1 MKDEM
6 NIISW
11 REAFLNRSIK
21 ITLITGIVLVAGLL
35 SILPTFF
42 DFIEKR
48 HGIVLN
54 DVLLQLLPVI
64 NLSVPIFI
72 VIWCTA
78 AIMAIRVFKNP
89 YLLTLFIWCFL
100 FLTLSR
106 MITISIVPLDPPLNL
121 IILKDPL
128 SNQFYHGIFITKD
141 LFYSGHTS
149 TMFLIY
155 LCLTRRRD
163 KIIALFSTLAI
174 GIMVLIQHVHYTI
187 DVLVAPLG
195 AFLVYKLARKVVD
208 KAFNELKVDSY

>member
-6 NIISW
+6 NTISW
-11 REAFLNRSIK
+11 SEAFLNRSIK
-21 ITLITGIVLVAGLL
+21 ITLTVGVILLVGLL
-35 SILPTFF
+35 SVLPTFF

-48 HGIVLN
+48 QGVVLN
-54 DVLLQLLPVI
+54 DVVLQCLPVI
-64 NLSVPIFI
+64 NLSIPIFI

-89 YLLTLFIWCFL
+89 YLFTLFIWCFL

-106 MITISIVPLDPPLNL
+106 MLTISLVPLNAPKDL

-149 TMFLIY
+149 TMFLMF
-155 LCLTRRRD
+155 LCLTRKRD
-163 KIIALFSTLAI
+163 KITALFSTLAI

-195 AFLVYKLARKVVD
+195 ALIVYKLARKVVD
-208 KAFNELKVDSY
+208 KAFGDLIIDN